1 MKKGIIN
8 SIISGFIL
16 LLLVGGVLGVVYIY
30 KSSNSF
36 TTTPS
41 TFGFLICDNFN
52 NENKNYF
59 ISSTSDNLLT
69 LNKEYKVNILGIES
83 DVNYD
88 LKFISNPDNDFN
100 FKNGDEILSWKNTPV
115 KNGNLNR
122 FFDVKDYES
131 YFVFKC
137 NLDYKEIILDCF
149 SEAVIETPKNLKNL
163 FRMEITNQKTTL
175 NYDFSFS
182 GNYLKLDEVNIV
194 W

>member
-36 TTTPS
+36 TTAPS
-41 TFGFLICDNFN
+41 TFGFSICDNFN

-59 ISSTSDNLLT
+59 ISSTSDNSLT
-69 LNKEYKVNILGIES
+69 LNKEYKVNVLGIES
-83 DVNYD
+83 NVNYD
-88 LKFISNPDNDFN
+88 LNFIANPDNDFD
-100 FKNGDEILSWKNTPV
+100 FKNGDEKLTWENTPV
-115 KNGNLNR
+115 KNGNLNKY
-122 FFDVKDYES
+122 FDLKES
-131 YFVFKC
+131 DTSFVFKC

-149 SEAVIETPKNLKNL
+149 PKAVIETPKNLKNL
-163 FRMEITNQKTTL
+163 FRMEITNQKTTI

-182 GNYLKLDEVNIV
+182 SNYLKLDEVNIV